1 MAKNRYSL
9 VNREGKVLAEI
20 ILAKGVTG
28 PEIGR
33 ALVASRPLQVVD
45 MSAEA
50 DAEANAQRDAEA
62 KKAEAEAEKAKAEA
76 EAAKKKGGAQ

>member
-1 MAKNRYSL
+1 MAKNRLSL
-9 VNREGKVLAEI
+9 VNREGKTLPEI
-20 ILAKGVTG
+20 ILANGVTL

-45 MSAEA
+45 LSVEA

-62 KKAEAEAEKAKAEA
+62 KKAEAEA
-76 EAAKKKGGAQ
+76 AKKKGGAQQ

>member
-1 MAKNRYSL
+1 MAKNRLSL
-9 VNREGKVLAEI
+9 VNREGKTLAEI
-20 ILAKGVTG
+20 ILANGVTL

-45 MSAEA
+45 LSVEA

-62 KKAEAEAEKAKAEA
+62 KKAEAEA
-76 EAAKKKGGAQ
+76 AKKKGGAQQ

>member
-1 MAKNRYSL
+1 MAKNRLSL
-9 VNREGKVLAEI
+9 VNREGKTLAEI
-20 ILAKGVTG
+20 ILANGVTL

-45 MSAEA
+45 LSVEA

-62 KKAEAEAEKAKAEA
+62 KKAEAKM
-76 EAAKKKGGAQ
+76 KKK